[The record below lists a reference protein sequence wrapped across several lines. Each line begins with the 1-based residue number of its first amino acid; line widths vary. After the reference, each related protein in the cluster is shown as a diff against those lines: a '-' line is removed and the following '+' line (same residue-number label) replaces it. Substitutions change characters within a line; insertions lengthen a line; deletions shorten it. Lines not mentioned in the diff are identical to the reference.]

1 MVHEFKP
8 SKKVGD
14 YGEKILRPHIPR
26 ILVKYRPNDIIK
38 NAESELFEYT
48 RNREYADNQKRGM
61 DATIRYKA
69 DFVEIKTRNP
79 YVLKFWRKYGH
90 DILVETI
97 SNDKKNTKGWGR
109 YTEAPV
115 VIYGVLAECRKSF
128 AEIYLIDQP
137 RLYDFLFSDDN
148 KYKEYEKKLAA
159 NEFYNTVNRVVPV
172 SDFPDG
178 VATRLDR
185 SFLFD
190 PGETVHPVFEKLY
203 SSEDEPHR
211 KRKVGRKGIKARYTT
226 QKSSKKK
233 KKGISKYFR

>member
-1 MVHEFKP
+1 MVHEFES

-38 NAESELFEYT
+38 NAESELFEY
-48 RNREYADNQKRGM
+48 NKSWEYAENQNRGM
-61 DATIRYKA
+61 DARIRYSA
-69 DFVEIKTRNP
+69 DLVEIKTRNP
-79 YVLKFWRKYGH
+79 YVLKFWRKNGH

-97 SNDKKNTKGWGR
+97 SNDKKNKKGWGR

-115 VIYGVLAECRKSF
+115 VIYGVLAKSRKSF
-128 AEIYLIDQP
+128 AEIYLIDQ
-137 RLYDFLFSDDN
+137 RKLYDFLFSDD
-148 KYKEYEKKLAA
+148 KYKEYEKKLAT
-159 NEFYNTVNRVVPV
+159 NKFYNTVNRVVPV
-172 SDFPDG
+172 SHFPDG

-190 PGETVHPVFEKLY
+190 PTEVIHPVFEKLY
-203 SSEDEPHR
+203 NSENELDR
-211 KRKVGRKGIKARYTT
+211 KKKVGQKSIKARYTT
-226 QKSSKKK
+226 HKSSNEKE